1 MNACYTFDLRAN
13 QANFKVGEIKE
24 FFQKNCKKWAFQLE
38 KGEQTGYMHW
48 QARVSLRKKKYA
60 SAAKKWLLEVGW
72 NYVEPTSSPA
82 AIKGNMFY
90 VLKDDT
96 REDGPWTDKDIEK
109 FIPFQNAGTCRPWQ
123 QKVLDSADTRDSRTI
138 NVLIDPQGNKGKS
151 WLVGRA
157 ICEGYPLIPS
167 CGDAQLLIATVCD
180 ILTATQNRDP
190 KLMLIDLPRSLN
202 KSRMQSMFHAIEVI
216 KNGHVYDMRYSY
228 KQWSYH
234 SPQIWI
240 MTNEDINTDYM
251 SNDRWKIWSFSG
263 EDIVRQNMPN
273 MPIG

>member
-13 QANFKVGEIKE
+13 QANFQVGEIKE

-38 KGEQTGYMHW
+38 KGETTGYMHW

-96 REDGPWTDKDIEK
+96 RVEGPWTDKDVEK
-109 FIPFQNAGTCRPWQ
+109 FIPFQNSGTPRQWQ
-123 QKVLDSADTRDSRTI
+123 QKVIDSANYRDSRTI
-138 NVLIDPQGNKGKS
+138 NVLIDPEGNKGKS

-202 KSRMQSMFHAIEVI
+202 KNRMQSMFHAIEVI

-240 MTNEDINTDYM
+240 MTNENINTDYM
-251 SNDRWKIWSFSG
+251 STDRWRIWTFSG
-263 EDIVRQNMPN
+263 EDITCQTCQ
-273 MPIG
+273 